1 MVCDRATLVVAWQ
14 QVASNR
20 GARTDGVDAKTRHAV
35 ERRGV
40 LPFLED
46 LRSSLKD
53 GSFQPLPVR
62 EATIPKKGG
71 KVRRLGIPT
80 LRDRVAQMA
89 LKLVLEP
96 VFEAGFYSSSYGYR
110 PGRRAQDAI
119 AEIHHLS
126 SMSRIVRKP
135 AEVIARKPAEVIA

>member
-1 MVCDRATLVVAWQ
+1 MGEYRTEASVRRPVQLGLRPGDSGGGLGAGSQ
-14 QVASNR
+14 QP
-20 GARTDGVDAKTRHAV
+20 GRTDGRSGRETRHAV

-71 KVRRLGIPT
+71 KVRRWGIPT
-80 LRDRVAQMA
+80 LRDRVARMA

-96 VFEAGFYSSSYGYR
+96 VFEAGF
-110 PGRRAQDAI
+110 
-119 AEIHHLS
+119 
-126 SMSRIVRKP
+126 
-135 AEVIARKPAEVIA
+135 